1 MEEKE
6 EKKREDKKEVKIAYI
21 ILRKKSEW
29 TVIRIKLAVEKI
41 SYTKAHVV
49 SNKSTAEPATEEN
62 YRKMNSFL
70 MKRNVEFHAFDLRS
84 KKPLKVVLKGV
95 PYEFT
100 KEEIREDLEEKNY
113 RIQNVTRINVSC
125 RHKTNSNKGCSGPL
139 VHMVIPLYVFEHLLV
154 SLIQVES
161 LNKRTDISATDVKCS
176 NTYKELGEIQMY
188 EVRKQPFY
196 T

>member
-6 EKKREDKKEVKIAYI
+6 EKKREDKKKVKIAYI

-41 SYTKAHVV
+41 SYTKVHVV
-49 SNKSTAEPATEEN
+49 SNESAAETATEEN

-70 MKRNVEFHAFDLRS
+70 KKRNVEFHTFDLRS

-113 RIQNVTRINVSC
+113 RIQKS
-125 RHKTNSNKGCSGPL
+125 PELMFL
-139 VHMVIPLYVFEHLLV
+139 V
-154 SLIQVES
+154 
-161 LNKRTDISATDVKCS
+161 DIKPTLTKAAVDH
-176 NTYKELGEIQMY
+176 
-188 EVRKQPFY
+188 
-196 T
+196 